1 MVFRTPKNRP
11 LNEREATLLGA
22 YVAAA
27 EQGLPKPSIEELADL
42 CGVSNSGA
50 IPDMTRRLE
59 AMGLIT
65 RTVFQRGSQICIVK
79 SGKCTAMPKNTTPHW
94 RDRPRETPSVLIK
107 TIKNRQPETEIADEI
122 MRWANSRGTALCD
135 AIADLVYV
143 GWQVEKE
150 RG

>member
-1 MVFRTPKNRP
+1 MVFRTPKDRP

-22 YVAAA
+22 YVDAA
-27 EQGLPKPSIEELADL
+27 ERGLPKPSTDDLAEL
-42 CGVSNSGA
+42 CGVSNGGS

-65 RTVFQRGSQICIVK
+65 RTVFQRGSQICITK
-79 SGKCTAMPKNTTPHW
+79 SGKCTALPSNTSPHW
-94 RDRPRETPSVLIK
+94 RDRPRDTPSVSIE
-107 TIKNRQPETEIADEI
+107 TIKNRQPVIATEI
-122 MRWANSRGTALCD
+122 MCWANSRGTALCD